1 VALPRGPTRKQVMRC
16 CLAADVVGYPRL
28 MGRDESGI
36 LAVMK
41 VRRSSRL
48 LARIQCWVRRQPQLI
63 EDVLGLFAIVRGGSN
78 LARCLA
84 GLGDAGQ
91 TLTNQRPTTAA
102 LHATGSSR
110 VR

>member
-1 VALPRGPTRKQVMRC
+1 MLAEEVPLALEQRKLAAI
-16 CLAADVVGYPRL
+16 LAADVVGYPRL

-91 TLTNQRPTTAA
+91 TLTNQRP
-102 LHATGSSR
+102 HSR
-110 VR
+110 SRSRLT